1 MWYTKFKKKNNTM
14 SWILNKNRFWKIIT
28 KHANKCSVIFF
39 SIPKYSY
46 DWNQFSAQ
54 IIWLLMLMFLTGK
67 FRNLLNFMKR
77 GMSWKM
83 WHCSLFL
90 LLAYNVLTEKKRKKI
105 RYWAKKQNLF
115 SCIVCSG
122 WDLKERIE
130 KKRKKKLFLHFFR
143 SL

>member
-14 SWILNKNRFWKIIT
+14 SWILNKNRFWKSSQNMLTSAVSYFPAYLIL
-28 KHANKCSVIFF
+28 F
-39 SIPKYSY
+39 Y

-54 IIWLLMLMFLTGK
+54 IIWLLTLMFLTGK

-77 GMSWKM
+77 EVSRKM

-122 WDLKERIE
+122 WDLKERTE
-130 KKRKKKLFLHFFR
+130 EKKLFLHFFR

>member
-1 MWYTKFKKKNNTM
+1 
-14 SWILNKNRFWKIIT
+14 
-28 KHANKCSVIFF
+28 
-39 SIPKYSY
+39 
-46 DWNQFSAQ
+46 
-54 IIWLLMLMFLTGK
+54 MFLTGK

-77 GMSWKM
+77 EMSWKI

-122 WDLKERIE
+122 WDLKERIG
-130 KKRKKKLFLHFFR
+130 KKRKNIFLHFF
-143 SL
+143 SLSLIIDIFHTMPFVSSDCDYYNTPAFWFPVFFFEFALNWQIGFWSQARK